1 MNYKVQPHS
10 EEAEKA
16 LLGSVLLGGSEVF
29 EKCKHWIRQSEAF
42 YSDDNKRGKHPRA
55 KRRSGL
61 EWLEPE
67 YKIEEFGWDGDTFT
81 VNGKVL
87 TITQDKSGPYE
98 GVPAGTTKE
107 WLEEYPT
114 GTKLWIHYKW
124 LETYDPRFVKDD

>member
-1 MNYKVQPHS
+1 MN
-10 EEAEKA
+10 
-16 LLGSVLLGGSEVF
+16 F
-29 EKCKHWIRQSEAF
+29 EKKGKNLPDEKFIRGNLSFHQ
-42 YSDDNKRGKHPRA
+42 Y
-55 KRRSGL
+55 RSGYEIL
-61 EWLEPE
+61 LLKGTEDKWS
-67 YKIEEFGWDGDTFT
+67 GDTFT

-98 GVPAGTTKE
+98 GVPAGTTEE